1 MLGKKL
7 RYLHVYLDLLFTDA
21 PQDTMTY
28 QHLQVELYAEYDY
41 TRLIDFL
48 RTSSA
53 FDIQKAYAIVSAR
66 DLVPE
71 MVYLLGR
78 MGDNRKAL
86 MLIIDRLGDVE
97 RAMEFC
103 KDQDD
108 GELWEDLLK
117 YAMDKPKFIVGML
130 ESLGSFIDPVRLV
143 RRIPDGLEIE
153 GLKGALIKII
163 SDYGVQISL
172 REGCEKI
179 LVNDTLELFATL
191 YRMLMKPVVIDGI

>member
-1 MLGKKL
+1 
-7 RYLHVYLDLLFTDA
+7 LDLLFVNA
-21 PQDTMTY
+21 PQDTTSY
-28 QHLQVELYAEYDY
+28 QYRQVELYAEYDY
-41 TRLIDFL
+41 PRLIDFL

-53 FDIQKAYAIVSAR
+53 FDIQKAYATVLAR

-78 MGDNRKAL
+78 MGDFRKAL

-108 GELWEDLLK
+108 WELWEDLLK

-143 RRIPDGLEIE
+143 GRIPDGLEID

-163 SDYGVQISL
+163 GDYGIQISL
-172 REGCEKI
+172 REGCERI
-179 LVNDTLELFATL
+179 LVNDMLELFGTL
-191 YRMLMKPVVIDGI
+191 HALLMKPIAFEGRILCSYRVS